1 MINQPRRRRVLFRN
15 DGAIDL
21 QRVRLIRQNFA
32 CFIVEEDPQPPRP
45 GRELARRLACQPV
58 IKTACEGVLD
68 LIEETGLG
76 SRGPASLMVGPES
89 AAASTRPF
97 VYVACSDGRPGFLG
111 TRHSLCALKMDAQGA
126 LSPHGQ
132 PVALATRPVHLSTD
146 RDSRHVLVAYP
157 GQSKSAN
164 ASGCWSWF
172 SPRDQRRGAGEPS
185 IISGITQE
193 IMAAYD
199 IDKDRVFI
207 AGLSAGGAMAAVMGA
222 TYPDLYAAIGVHSG
236 LPYRSANDVVSA
248 FAAMRG
254 ENQYAE
260 AVAPLRTIVFHGDAD
275 RTVHASNG
283 MRVAGDLHRHSAKA
297 DAAKPEIA
305 TGGRPYTRTITRGKT
320 GAPVIEHWLIH
331 GGGHAWSGGS
341 AAGTYTDA
349 RGPDASREMARFFL
363 GKSTA

>member
-1 MINQPRRRRVLFRN
+1 MTLRLNEVMTSAM
-15 DGAIDL
+15 G
-21 QRVRLIRQNFA
+21 LIRERKLVEAAAAIQNGLRARPARRTTRPLREVVEILRLRKPPEYDFDAVPQADRAAEQAMPDSAQFLARSFA
-32 CFIVEEDPQPPRP
+32 CPAGRRDYKLYIPHAPGSGKRP
-45 GRELARRLACQPV
+45 LVVMLHGCTQNP
-58 IKTACEGVLD
+58 D
-68 LIEETGLG
+68 DF
-76 SRGPASLMVGPES
+76 
-89 AAASTRPF
+89 AA
-97 VYVACSDGRPGFLG
+97 G
-111 TRHSLCALKMDAQGA
+111 TRMNAVAEA
-126 LSPHGQ
+126 HGM
-132 PVALATRPVHLSTD
+132 
-146 RDSRHVLVAYP
+146 LVAYP

-283 MRVAGDLHRHSAKA
+283 MRVAGDLHRDSAKA
-297 DAAKPEIA
+297 DAAKPEAA

-363 GKSTA
+363 GKTTA